1 MSTEGQKEGAAG
13 ALAQEGN
20 LLDEI
25 LAEAKISPTEDSYGV
40 AKRGVEAFI
49 TEMLAPT
56 RKGEKVDKAVV
67 DAMIAEIDKRMS
79 DQINQI
85 LHHQELQKLES
96 TWRGL
101 KYLVDQTNF
110 RENIKI
116 ATHNG
121 SKQNPLEDFEDSPEV
136 VK

>member
-56 RKGEKVDKAVV
+56 RKGEKVDKKVYIPFQLV
-67 DAMIAEIDKRMS
+67 TPENM
-79 DQINQI
+79 DQ
-85 LHHQELQKLES
+85 
-96 TWRGL
+96 
-101 KYLVDQTNF
+101 F
-110 RENIKI
+110 
-116 ATHNG
+116 
-121 SKQNPLEDFEDSPEV
+121 
-136 VK
+136 VKKN